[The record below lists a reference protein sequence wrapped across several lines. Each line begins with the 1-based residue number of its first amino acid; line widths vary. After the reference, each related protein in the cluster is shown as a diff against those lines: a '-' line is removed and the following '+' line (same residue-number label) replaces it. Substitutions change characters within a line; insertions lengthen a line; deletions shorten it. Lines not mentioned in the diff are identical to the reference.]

1 MSKGLVILGFGHL
14 FHAVGAQFA
23 QQQPLRQ
30 IEKHEI
36 QWDEAEGINGQL
48 LDRYSPADWDV
59 FAIAGMNGM
68 NFARLGLF
76 SQAKQRGFKSESFIH
91 ASAVVDPGASVG
103 QNCYVGEN
111 AVIQGQARLDFNAVI
126 GARSV
131 IAYGAKVGSSAW
143 IGANCFL
150 GAASSVGSHCVI
162 DVGVMIAEG
171 VKVGK
176 FCNLQIARNYSVDV
190 PDKTFHHE
198 MFDQPVRIYA

>member
-1 MSKGLVILGFGHL
+1 MSKGLLIIGAGDL
-14 FHAVGAQFA
+14 FRGVALQFVR
-23 QQQPLRQ
+23 QQPNRK
-30 IEKHEI
+30 IEILELK
-36 QWDEAEGINGQL
+36 WDEAEELQSGL
-48 LDRYSPADWDV
+48 LDLYPPAEWDL
-59 FAIAGMNGM
+59 FAASGMGGM
-68 NFARLGLF
+68 NFVRLGLF
-76 SQAKQRGFKSESFIH
+76 SQAKQRGFKCETFIH
-91 ASAVVDPGASVG
+91 PSAVVDPNATVG

-111 AVIQGQARLDFNAVI
+111 VVIEAAARIDFNAVI

-162 DVGVMIAEG
+162 DVGVMIAAG